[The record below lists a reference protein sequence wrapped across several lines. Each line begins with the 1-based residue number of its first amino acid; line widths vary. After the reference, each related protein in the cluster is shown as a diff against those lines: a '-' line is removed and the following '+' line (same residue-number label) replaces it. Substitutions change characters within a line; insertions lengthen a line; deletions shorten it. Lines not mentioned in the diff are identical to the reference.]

1 MNRARVR
8 PSSPASG
15 RVAGVA
21 LLAALLCG
29 WMACDPATARA
40 DAGDGGTRSLF
51 AAPAG
56 SRGIALG
63 GAFVAVPG
71 DATVASWNPGGLGW
85 VPRNV
90 ATASTV
96 SYDLDFREDF
106 AAFTLPSWRIGTG
119 SVAFRRFGTDGID
132 GRDERN
138 ATTGDDFSVSE
149 TEITLAYGRTFGTAI
164 GVGGAVKLQRQ
175 SVAGRSGSGLGADLG
190 VMLYPL
196 IALHVPSRLAS
207 QLTWGLGIRNLA
219 QPGIRLD
226 QESVSDPSVRRTG
239 FAYRTPYALATL
251 DLETGGG
258 ARPRV
263 HAGAEIS
270 PRPFLALRA
279 GMNGDALTAGAGFR
293 VRGIALDYAFEDRAY
308 DPVHR
313 VGLSYAFGPTT
324 AERREAVL
332 RAEDEKLQARLAETF
347 QRVQRERIQAL
358 LVRAEE
364 ARAAGT
370 YVEALETLATIAT
383 LDPENAEAA
392 DLEIRCLREQGA
404 KLEQQGNLAEA
415 AVAFGRLLDKRPQD
429 PDARV
434 ALGRCRA
441 ESDRR
446 AARSAEIR
454 KTFAQAMDAFAADD
468 LIAARSGFAAVLH
481 DAPNDEDARA
491 MLRRTR
497 AALSRRAQALL
508 GDARRSLA
516 ERRLDAAAGLLQ
528 EARSLDP
535 DAEGLAALAA
545 GLERARPVA
554 AARAPEPARTAPP
567 PQPSGLAER
576 DLREFYGRGLAALA
590 AKRPIDA
597 LRYFELV
604 WSANPKY
611 QRVADY
617 LKREYLIQGLDAYAA
632 GRLDEAV
639 AHWERALTV
648 DPTDPRA
655 RGYLTRARQQL
666 ERSREVAGDTP

>member
-1 MNRARVR
+1 MNPLGPRLR
-8 PSSPASG
+8 PAPFRRTHLRYA
-15 RVAGVA
+15 AA
-21 LLAALLCG
+21 LLAALL
-29 WMACDPATARA
+29 ACVPASARA
-40 DAGDGGTRSLF
+40 DDDDGGTRSLF

-56 SRGIALG
+56 SRGTALG

-71 DATVASWNPGGLGW
+71 DGSIAAWNPGGLGW
-85 VPRNV
+85 APRSEASV
-90 ATASTV
+90 STV
-96 SYDLDFREDF
+96 SYDLGFREDF
-106 AAFTLPSWRIGTG
+106 AAFVLPSWRIGAA
-119 SVAFRRFGTDGID
+119 SIAIRRFGTTGID
-132 GRDERN
+132 GRDDRN
-138 ATTGDDFSVSE
+138 VPTGEDLSSSE
-149 TEITLAYGRTFGTAI
+149 TEVTLAYGRTFGSAI

-190 VMLYPL
+190 VTLYPL
-196 IALHVPSRLAS
+196 LALHVPARWAP

-219 QPGIRLD
+219 QPKIRLD
-226 QESVSDPSVRRTG
+226 QESVRDPSVRRTG
-239 FAYRTPYALATL
+239 FAYRTPFALATL

-258 ARPRV
+258 ARPRL
-263 HAGAEIS
+263 HAGAEVS
-270 PRPFLALRA
+270 ARPFLALRA
-279 GMNGDALTAGAGFR
+279 GMNGDAITAGAGFR

-313 VGLSYAFGPTT
+313 IGLSYAFGPTT
-324 AERREAVL
+324 VERREAFL
-332 RAEDEKLQARLAETF
+332 RAEDEKLQARLAEAF

-358 LVRAEE
+358 LSRAEE
-364 ARAAGT
+364 ARSAGV
-370 YVEALETLATIAT
+370 YGEAIEILGTIGT

-392 DLEIRCLREQGA
+392 DLEVRCLREQGA
-404 KLEQQGNLAEA
+404 KLEQQGDLAEA
-415 AVAFGRLLDKRPQD
+415 AVAYGRLLEKRPQD
-429 PDARV
+429 PDARI
-434 ALGRCRA
+434 AQGRCRA

-446 AARSAEIR
+446 SARSAEIR
-454 KTFAQAMDAFAADD
+454 KAFAQAMDAFASDD
-468 LIAARSGFAAVLH
+468 LIAARNGFAAVVR

-516 ERRLDAAAGLLQ
+516 ERRLDSAAGLLE

-535 DAEGLAALAA
+535 GAEGLAPLAA
-545 GLERARPVA
+545 ALERARPVA
-554 AARAPEPARTAPP
+554 TARTPEPARTAPP
-567 PQPSGLAER
+567 QASGLPES
-576 DLREFYGRGLAALA
+576 DVREFYRRGLAALA
-590 AKRPIDA
+590 AKRSADA

-648 DPTDPRA
+648 DPSDPRA